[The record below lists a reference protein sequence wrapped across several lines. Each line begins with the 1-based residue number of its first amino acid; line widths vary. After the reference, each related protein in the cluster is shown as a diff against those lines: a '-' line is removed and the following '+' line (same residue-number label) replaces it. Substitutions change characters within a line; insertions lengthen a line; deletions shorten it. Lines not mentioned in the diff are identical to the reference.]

1 MTTVLPFSNNAI
13 GVFAYEGF
21 SYTIS
26 NPNLTYT
33 LQTVTN
39 SGGFGPSPSPLYFT
53 KNANTSYTFAI
64 TDLSNNLTGGTT
76 ENFVLQTVSG
86 SSILSSSNT
95 VTIGPG
101 RFLDGSGLTLSNN
114 SYTFYKNEAIT
125 PIRLV
130 APSFTLKPPTSVPS
144 LPPGLSFVSN
154 ASNIYDISGIPLV
167 TVPNS
172 NYQIIGLQNGGS
184 RIVTTKF
191 NIVISNERLQLN
203 LSGSPIIS
211 GMTIGTPITPRVITV
226 VPPVGSSAVQYTFP
240 TLPDG
245 IVASDSSGNT
255 QVSPFTT
262 TTAPYTFIVSGT
274 PTSNAAYAFRAAG
287 AGSNGLVYTV
297 QASRISPSPLVQTT
311 QPLTFSFAETIL
323 FDLSTIPILYTNVP
337 VDSSANFFTAG
348 TFFTS
353 NVPITDISSTSLPDG
368 LTLVFDAS
376 LSRARLTGI
385 PTTAGS
391 ANYTIRA
398 TNSSVTRDYSTPISI
413 SNDSVSFS
421 SPVGT
426 DLCYSFI
433 LSRPVDISKNG
444 YYPSN
449 IQFSASAAS
458 GRAISFSAPA
468 FSGTGLSLDSN
479 GVITGLPSAVTP
491 LTDLVVTATAVGTSV
506 TATKTVKFSIL
517 DDVFTFADVSTSSL
531 LFLQNR
537 AITPFQFQVST
548 LSGRN
553 VIDVTQSGFPAG
565 LSINPAGVVSG
576 TPLGD
581 TSGNVIINATTGYSS
596 GTRDFSYNV
605 IPDTVIFRVPQ
616 GTYTYTAGDPVGSI
630 DIDAVSYSGL
640 TVSNF
645 DLSLIPTYGLTVA
658 SSTGVVSGTWTT
670 GIPPDVILPSLCN
683 FTINAQAGGATSSL
697 STTFTASPTL
707 ERNMIFNV
715 FSKDSIAD
723 DVPYKSSLIATSS
736 ANITSFQKIQG
747 PTVQT
752 LSEIRV
758 KSTVDA
764 DFSGNVIVVTRSGTG
779 TDALPYPFNPDG
791 GVFRASNGSIEFT
804 DISFNRVDDTNPS
817 IVSSVINIAGTTK
830 WRAGGRRGSFD
841 NGAAVVFPSEDNGI
855 TWGVSSASVV
865 TSPAG
870 QIIRTRD
877 DGSNINPY
885 SLNPYLQGGLALKYS
900 PDNSGIL
907 IAGGLEFGGGPTMA
921 ISLDQGA
928 SWRGDISGGFVKEC
942 SSFSLDNSSI
952 WIATGSDAYRTI
964 DESSGST
971 SWSSATNTIKYSTDY
986 GSTWTVASGAFNMFA
1001 YEIVHGN
1008 ATWLA
1013 TGVQATTS
1021 GPFTYFAP
1029 ELRYSTD
1036 GSNWAKIDLS
1046 SSDLFPTNDFSI
1058 FSVIP
1063 PLRIGSMAFD
1073 GNYWNVFVNAA
1084 LQGSEAGSYPTL
1096 YRHDASTS
1104 LLSGWFAVDIS
1115 SAMSNAVG
1123 GTNDSTRFLS
1133 LTPPTLLYTPFG
1145 FYPENP
1151 SITVNLTFNTEAGT
1165 GPVLTSPTTLS
1176 FLNYQYIPITP
1187 IQLSATGTGIVYF
1200 FVETVDLPD
1209 GLSFNPLTNQITG
1222 TSVRI
1227 GQDSL
1232 RITLKDSLGTSV
1244 YTLLFTT
1251 VVPRIIRKQDGAG
1264 AYTSLLRQYTEVLGA
1279 QAARDNRALPNQ
1291 ETRLGE
1297 FMSPEAPDVITQ
1309 TVDPKCYSTSN
1320 CT

>member
-26 NPNLTYT
+26 NPDPTYT

-76 ENFVLQTVSG
+76 ENFVLKTVSG

-101 RFLDGSGLTLSNN
+101 RFLDGSGLSLSNN
-114 SYTFYKNEAIT
+114 SYVFYKNEPIT

-191 NIVISNERLQLN
+191 NMVISNERLQLN

-226 VPPVGSSAVQYTFP
+226 IPPVGSSAVQYTFP

-297 QASRISPSPLVQTT
+297 QASRISPSPLIQTT

-353 NVPITDISSTSLPDG
+353 NVPITDISSTSLPTG

-376 LSRARLTGI
+376 LSRARLTGT
-385 PTTAGS
+385 PTSAGS
-391 ANYTIRA
+391 ASYTIRA
-398 TNSSVTRDYSTPISI
+398 TNSNAVTRDYVTPITI
-413 SNDSVSFS
+413 SNDSVTFTR
-421 SPVGT
+421 PVGT

-449 IQFSASAAS
+449 IQFSATAAS

-468 FSGTGLSLDSN
+468 FSGTGLSLDSS
-479 GVITGLPSAVTP
+479 GVITGIPSAVTP

-517 DDVFTFADVSTSSL
+517 DDVFTFADVCASSL
-531 LFLQNR
+531 GFIQNR
-537 AITPFQFQVST
+537 AITPFQIQVAT

-553 VIDVTQSGFPAG
+553 VIDFSQSGFPSG
-565 LSINPAGVVSG
+565 VRINPAGVVSG

-581 TSGNVIINATTGYSS
+581 TSGNVIINATTGFSS
-596 GTRDFSYNV
+596 GTRDFSYSV

-645 DLSLIPTYGLTVA
+645 DLSLTPTYGLTLA
-658 SSTGVVSGTWTT
+658 STTGILSGTWTT
-670 GIPPDVILPSLCN
+670 GVPPDTILASSCN
-683 FTINAQAGGATSSL
+683 FTINAQAGGATPSL
-697 STTFTASPTL
+697 STTFTANPIL
-707 ERNMIFNV
+707 DRKMLFNIFTRDN
-715 FSKDSIAD
+715 DAY
-723 DVPYKSSLIATSS
+723 DVQYKSTIVTTQSS
-736 ANITSFQKIQG
+736 NITGFTKVAGGFIG
-747 PTVQT
+747 TGVP
-752 LSEIRV
+752 EIRV
-758 KSTVDA
+758 KSTSDN
-764 DFSGNVIVVTRSGTG
+764 DFSTNVIIAAVSGGG
-779 TDALPYPFNPDG
+779 TDAFFGFVPDG
-791 GVFRASNGSIEFT
+791 GVLRASNAIANFT
-804 DISFNRVDDTNPS
+804 DITFKRVDETNLS
-817 IVSSVINIAGTTK
+817 VVSSVANITGTTK

-855 TWGVSSASVV
+855 TWGVSNASVV
-865 TSPAG
+865 SGPAG

-877 DGSNINPY
+877 DGINNTDPY

-907 IAGGLEFGGGPTMA
+907 IAGGLEFGGGPTMTR
-921 ISLDQGA
+921 SFDQGA
-928 SWRGDISGGFVKEC
+928 SWRGDVSGGFVKEC
-942 SSFSLDNSSI
+942 SAISVDNSSI
-952 WIATGSDAYRTI
+952 WIATGSDAYRTV
-964 DESSGST
+964 DELAGSSP
-971 SWSSATNTIKYSTDY
+971 WSSATNTIKYSTDS
-986 GSTWTVASGAFNMFA
+986 GATWDSAGGAFNMFG
-1001 YEIVHGN
+1001 YDVVYGN

-1021 GPFTYFAP
+1021 GAFTYYAP
-1029 ELRYSTD
+1029 ELRRSTD
-1036 GSNWAKIDLS
+1036 GSNWVKIDLS
-1046 SSDLFPTNDFSI
+1046 SSDLFPTNDSSI
-1058 FSVIP
+1058 LSVIP
-1063 PLRIGSMAFD
+1063 PLRIGTMGFD

-1084 LQGSEAGSYPTL
+1084 LEGGVAGSYPTL

-1104 LLSGWFAVDIS
+1104 LLSGWFAVDIT
-1115 SAMSNAVG
+1115 SAMSNVVG
-1123 GTNDSTRFLS
+1123 GTNGSTRFLA
-1133 LTPPTLLYTPFG
+1133 LTPPTLLYTGEP
-1145 FYPENP
+1145 P
-1151 SITVNLTFNTEAGT
+1151 IKINLTFNIASGT
-1165 GPVLTSPTTLS
+1165 GPVLTSPTTRS

-1200 FVETVDLPD
+1200 FVEAADLPD
-1209 GLSFNPLTNQITG
+1209 GLTFDPLTNQITG

-1227 GQDSL
+1227 GQESVQL
-1232 RITLKDSLGTSV
+1232 ILKDNLGTSV
-1244 YTLLFTT
+1244 YTLSFTT
-1251 VVPRIIRKQDGAG
+1251 VIPRLIRKQDGAG

-1279 QAARDNRALPNQ
+1279 QGARDNRALPNQ

>member
-1 MTTVLPFSNNAI
+1 MSVLPFSNNAI
-13 GVFAYEGF
+13 NVFAYEGF

-26 NPNLTYT
+26 NPIPTYA

-39 SGGFGPSPSPLYFT
+39 SGGFGPSPSSLYFT
-53 KNANTSYTFAI
+53 KNANTSYTFAVA
-64 TDLSNNLTGGTT
+64 DSSNNLTAGTT
-76 ENFVLQTVSG
+76 ENFVLQSVSG
-86 SSILSSSNT
+86 STILTSSNT
-95 VTIGPG
+95 VTINPG
-101 RFLDGSGLTLSNN
+101 RFLDGSGASLSNN
-114 SYTFYKNEAIT
+114 SFVFFKNEPIT
-125 PIRLV
+125 RIRLV
-130 APSFTLKPPTSVPS
+130 APSFTLKQPTSVPT

-172 NYQIIGLQNGGS
+172 NYQIIGVQNGGS

-191 NIVISNERLQLN
+191 NMVISNERLQLN

-211 GMTIGTPITPRVITV
+211 GMTIGTPITTRVITV
-226 VPPVGSSAVQYTFP
+226 IPPVGSSIVQYTFP
-240 TLPDG
+240 TFPDG

-262 TTAPYTFIVSGT
+262 SNAPFTFIVSGT

-297 QASRISPSPLVQTT
+297 QASRISPSPLIQTT

-323 FDLSTIPILYTNVP
+323 FDLSTVPILYTNVL
-337 VDSSANFFTAG
+337 VDSSANFFTAR

-385 PTTAGS
+385 PTTASS

-398 TNSSVTRDYSTPISI
+398 TNSNTVTRDYVTPITI

-449 IQFSASAAS
+449 IQFSANAAS
-458 GRAISFSAPA
+458 GRAISFSVPA

-479 GVITGLPSAVTP
+479 GVITGIPSAVTP
-491 LTDLVVTATAVGTSV
+491 LIDLVVTATAVGTSV

-517 DDVFTFADVSTSSL
+517 DDVFTFADVCASSL
-531 LFLQNR
+531 GFIQNR
-537 AITPFQFQVST
+537 AITPFQIQVAT

-553 VIDVTQSGFPAG
+553 VIDFSQSGLSSG
-565 LSINPAGVVSG
+565 LTINPAGVISG

-581 TSGNVIINATTGYSS
+581 TSGNAIINATTGFSS
-596 GTRDFSYNV
+596 GTRDFSYSV
-605 IPDTVIFRVPQ
+605 IPDAVVFRVPQ

-645 DLSLIPTYGLTVA
+645 DLSLSPTYGLTVA
-658 SSTGVVSGTWTT
+658 STTGILSGTWTS
-670 GIPPDVILPSLCN
+670 GVPPDTILPSLCN
-683 FTINAQAGGATSSL
+683 FTINAQAGGATPSL
-697 STTFTASPTL
+697 STTFTANPVL
-707 ERNMIFNV
+707 DRKMLFNIFTRDN
-715 FSKDSIAD
+715 DAY
-723 DVPYKSSLIATSS
+723 DVQYKSTIVTTQSS
-736 ANITSFQKIQG
+736 NITGFAKVAGGFIG
-747 PTVQT
+747 TGIP
-752 LSEIRV
+752 EIRI
-758 KSTVDA
+758 KSTSDN
-764 DFSGNVIVVTRSGTG
+764 DFSTNVIVAAVSGGG
-779 TDALPYPFNPDG
+779 TDAFYGFVPDG
-791 GVFRASNGSIEFT
+791 GVLRASNGIANFT
-804 DISFNRVDDTNPS
+804 DISFSRVDETNPS
-817 IVSSVINIAGTTK
+817 VVSSVVNITGTTK

-841 NGAAVVFPSEDNGI
+841 NGAAVIFPSENNGI
-855 TWGVSSASVV
+855 TWGGALSTVQ
-865 TSPAG
+865 SPAG
-870 QIIRTRD
+870 EIIRTRD
-877 DGSNINPY
+877 DGINNTDPY

-907 IAGGLEFGGGPTMA
+907 IAGGLEFGGGPTMTR
-921 ISLDQGA
+921 SFDQGA
-928 SWRGDISGGFVKEC
+928 SWRGDVSGGFVKEC
-942 SSFSLDNSSI
+942 SAFSVDNSSI
-952 WIATGSDAYRTI
+952 WIATGSDAYRTA
-964 DESSGST
+964 DQLGGVSSFSG
-971 SWSSATNTIKYSTDY
+971 ATNTIKYSTN
-986 GSTWTVASGAFNMFA
+986 SGATWDSAGGGFNMYA
-1001 YEIVHGN
+1001 YDVVYGN

-1021 GPFTYFAP
+1021 GAFTYFAP
-1029 ELRYSTD
+1029 ELRRSTD

-1046 SSDLFPTNDFSI
+1046 SSDLFPTDDFNI
-1058 FSVIP
+1058 LSVIP
-1063 PLRIGSMAFD
+1063 PLRIGTMGFD
-1073 GNYWNVFVNAA
+1073 GNFWNVFVNAA
-1084 LQGSEAGSYPTL
+1084 LQGGVAGSYPTL

-1104 LLSGWFAVDIS
+1104 LLSGWFAVDIT
-1115 SAMSNAVG
+1115 SAMSNVVG
-1123 GTNDSTRFLS
+1123 GTNGSTRFLAM
-1133 LTPPTLLYTPFG
+1133 TPPTLLYTGEP
-1145 FYPENP
+1145 P
-1151 SITVNLTFNTEAGT
+1151 IKINLTFNIASGT
-1165 GPVLTSPTTLS
+1165 GPVLTSPTTRS

-1200 FVETVDLPD
+1200 FVEAADLPD
-1209 GLSFNPLTNQITG
+1209 GLTFDPLTNQITG

-1227 GQDSL
+1227 GQESVQ
-1232 RITLKDSLGTSV
+1232 IILKDNLGTSV
-1244 YTLLFTT
+1244 YTLSFTT
-1251 VVPRIIRKQDGAG
+1251 VIARIIRKQDGAG

-1279 QAARDNRALPNQ
+1279 QGGRDNRALPNQ
-1291 ETRLGE
+1291 ERALGE